1 MLAVALEELMIGTRS
16 ALLAASLFV
25 AGPAI
30 AATPSDGHYVW
41 VPAGDAV
48 VVVPRGPT
56 RQIDFPVADMF
67 ARQEAMMQRMM
78 ADMDSMMAVPL
89 PSPDQIMQAAMRG
102 MPQVTPGSSVVV
114 TSISIPGGTCSQ
126 TITYGVPSQG
136 AQPVVKVVSTGNA
149 CGATHATGPIHV
161 VQPEQTPA
169 PQPAVQQPQHRLW
182 TIGYPAHP
190 ITTGVP
196 PRT

>member
-1 MLAVALEELMIGTRS
+1 MIGTRS

-48 VVVPRGPT
+48 VVVPKGPT
-56 RQIDFPVADMF
+56 RQIDFPVVDVF

-78 ADMDSMMAVPL
+78 ADMGAMMAMPL
-89 PSPDQIMQAAMRG
+89 PDPDQIMQAAIRG
-102 MPQVTPGSSVVV
+102 IPQVASGSSVIV

-126 TITYGVPSQG
+126 TITYGAPSRG

-149 CGATHATGPIHV
+149 CGAIHATGPIRV
-161 VQPEQTPA
+161 AQPA
-169 PQPAVQQPQHRLW
+169 PASRPQPTVQQAHQRLW
-182 TIGYPAHP
+182 TIGYPSHP
-190 ITTGVP
+190 ITTGVS

>member
-1 MLAVALEELMIGTRS
+1 MSELAVEVHMIGTRS

-30 AATPSDGHYVW
+30 AAIPSDGHYVW

-48 VVVPRGPT
+48 VVTPNGPT
-56 RQIDFPVADMF
+56 RQVEFPVVDIF
-67 ARQEAMMQRMM
+67 ARQEAMMQQMM
-78 ADMDSMMAVPL
+78 ADVDAMMAMPT
-89 PSPDQIMQAAMRG
+89 PGPDQLMQAAMRG
-102 MPQVTPGSSVVV
+102 MPQVAPGSSVVV

-126 TITYGVPSQG
+126 TVTYGAPSQG

-149 CGATHATGPIHV
+149 CGAIHATGPINV
-161 VQPEQTPA
+161 AQPAPA
-169 PQPAVQQPQHRLW
+169 PQPPVQQPHQRPW
-182 TIGYPAHP
+182 TISYPAHP
-190 ITTGVP
+190 ITTGVS

>member
-1 MLAVALEELMIGTRS
+1 MRAVALEEPMTGTRS

-48 VVVPRGPT
+48 LVAPKGPT
-56 RQIDFPVADMF
+56 RPIEFPVADMF
-67 ARQEAMMQRMM
+67 AHQEAIMQRMV
-78 ADMDSMMAVPL
+78 ADMDAMMTTPF
-89 PSPDQIMQAAMRG
+89 PDPGQIMQAAMQG

-126 TITYGVPSQG
+126 TITYDVPSQG

-149 CGATHATGPIHV
+149 CGTMHASGPINV
-161 VQPEQTPA
+161 TQPGQA
-169 PQPAVQQPQHRLW
+169 PQPGTQQPHQRLW
-182 TIGYPAHP
+182 TIGYPQHP
-190 ITTGVP
+190 VVSTGTS

>member
-1 MLAVALEELMIGTRS
+1 MIGTRS

-25 AGPAI
+25 GGPAI

-48 VVVPRGPT
+48 VVVPKGPT
-56 RQIDFPVADMF
+56 RQIDFPVADIF

-78 ADMDSMMAVPL
+78 ADMDSMMAMPL
-89 PSPDQIMQAAMRG
+89 PNPDQIMQAAMRG
-102 MPQVTPGSSVVV
+102 MPQVAPGSSVIV

-126 TITYGVPSQG
+126 TITYGAPSQG
-136 AQPVVKVVSTGNA
+136 AQPVVHVVSTGNS
-149 CGATHATGPIHV
+149 CGAIHATGPIDV
-161 VQPEQTPA
+161 VQPTPP
-169 PQPAVQQPQHRLW
+169 PQPAVQQPHQRLW

-190 ITTGVP
+190 VATGVP

>member
-1 MLAVALEELMIGTRS
+1 MIGTRS
-16 ALLAASLFV
+16 VLLAASLFV

-41 VPAGDAV
+41 IPAGDAV

-56 RQIDFPVADMF
+56 RSIDFPAVDIF

-78 ADMDSMMAVPL
+78 ADMDAMMAIPL
-89 PSPDQIMQAAMRG
+89 PNPDQIMQAAMQG
-102 MPQVTPGSSVVV
+102 MPQVAPGSSVVV

-126 TITYGVPSQG
+126 TITYGAPSQG
-136 AQPVVKVVSTGNA
+136 VQPVVEVVSTGNA
-149 CGATHATGPIHV
+149 CGAIQATGPINAA
-161 VQPEQTPA
+161 EPA
-169 PQPAVQQPQHRLW
+169 PAPEPDPAVHQPHQRLW

-190 ITTGVP
+190 IATGVP

>member
-1 MLAVALEELMIGTRS
+1 MLALALEELMIGTRG

-48 VVVPRGPT
+48 VVAPKGPT
-56 RQIDFPVADMF
+56 RQIDFPVVDIF

-78 ADMDSMMAVPL
+78 ADMSAMLATPL

-102 MPQVTPGSSVVV
+102 MPQVAPGSSVVV
-114 TSISIPGGTCSQ
+114 TTISVPGGTCSQ
-126 TITYGVPSQG
+126 TITYGAPSQG
-136 AQPVVKVVSTGNA
+136 SQPLVKVVSTGNA
-149 CGATHATGPIHV
+149 CGAIRATGPISV
-161 VQPEQTPA
+161 AQPA
-169 PQPAVQQPQHRLW
+169 PSP
-182 TIGYPAHP
+182 
-190 ITTGVP
+190 
-196 PRT
+196 